1 MITTRCLKCGIVLND
16 IGQYCADCTPKDEP
30 VSVVHSY
37 GQTVPTCPTCG
48 RVLESGGRFCGW
60 CDNSPAAEVEYAG
73 FWIRL
78 GAYLIDGLVLGLF
91 GLLVGLATEDVSQAN
106 MLQIVFGA
114 IYMVGFWVA
123 DGATPG
129 KKVFGLR
136 VQMVNGDPIGIGA
149 GVLRYIGYYISGLI
163 FGIGF
168 LMVAFTP
175 EKRGLHDYIAG
186 TVVVR
191 QRKLTTAQRGG
202 RASEA

>member
-1 MITTRCLKCGIVLND
+1 MIATRCLKCGSVLSQM
-16 IGQYCADCTPKDEP
+16 GQYCADCAPKDEP
-30 VSVVHSY
+30 VPVVHSR
-37 GQTVPTCPTCG
+37 GQSVPSCPTCA
-48 RVLESGGRFCGW
+48 RVLESGTRFCGW
-60 CDNSPAAEVEYAG
+60 CDQPTATGVEYAG
-73 FWIRL
+73 FWIRC

-91 GLLVGLATEDVSQAN
+91 NLLVGLATEDVSQAQL
-106 MLQIVFGA
+106 LQIAFGA

-136 VQMVNGDPIGIGA
+136 VQMVNGEPIGIGA
-149 GVLRYIGYYISGLI
+149 GLLRYVGYYVSGLTL
-163 FGIGF
+163 GIGF

-191 QRKLTTAQRGG
+191 QRRLSSPRRGAA
-202 RASEA
+202 R

>member
-1 MITTRCLKCGIVLND
+1 M
-16 IGQYCADCTPKDEP
+16 GQFCADCAPTDEP
-30 VSVVHSY
+30 ISVVPRHS
-37 GQTVPTCPTCG
+37 QAVPTCPTCG
-48 RVLESGGRFCGW
+48 RVLESGTRFCGW
-60 CDNSPAAEVEYAG
+60 CDHRSTAEVEYAG
-73 FWIRL
+73 FWIRF

-106 MLQIVFGA
+106 MLQIAFGA
-114 IYMVGFWVA
+114 IYLVGFWVA

-149 GVLRYIGYYISGLI
+149 GLLRYVGYYISGLT

-168 LMVAFTP
+168 LMVAFTA
-175 EKRGLHDYIAG
+175 EKRGLHDFIAG

-191 QRKLTTAQRGG
+191 QRRLPSAQRGG
-202 RASEA
+202 RASQV